1 MPFSIL
7 SGQFTAKQAF
17 VTATMTDSPSS
28 SGAPRHASSSV
39 PRRDSPGA
47 DRRSSGLRALGG
59 SLGTVTKR
67 AFARRGLTGADIA
80 RQWPAIVGAELAAH
94 CRPRQLRFPKAG
106 EAVDGRLTLRV
117 APGWAL
123 EVQHLEPLVLER
135 INGYFGYRAV
145 ARLVLQQGPLPQL
158 RHGAAG
164 ARRETR
170 KGPAA
175 PLEASLAAKLSTV
188 ADPALREALEG
199 LGRSLR
205 EKRNRGTKKP

>member
-1 MPFSIL
+1 MPSSIL
-7 SGQFTAKQAF
+7 AAKSTAKQAF
-17 VTATMTDSPSS
+17 VTATMSDSS
-28 SGAPRHASSSV
+28 SSRAAT
-39 PRRDSPGA
+39 RRG
-47 DRRSSGLRALGG
+47 SGLKALGG
-59 SLGTVTKR
+59 SLGPVTKR

-135 INGYFGYRAV
+135 INSYFGYRAV
-145 ARLVLQQGPLPQL
+145 ARLVLQQGPLPRL
-158 RHGAAG
+158 RDGAG
-164 ARRETR
+164 STRREARR
-170 KGPAA
+170 GPPP
-175 PLEASLAAKLSTV
+175 PLDGGLAAKLSTV

-205 EKRNRGTKKP
+205 EKRDRPPKKP

>member
-1 MPFSIL
+1 MSHALLYTGREIHRKAGFCLGTIPVS
-7 SGQFTAKQAF
+7 
-17 VTATMTDSPSS
+17 DSPSS
-28 SGAPRHASSSV
+28 STPGGK
-39 PRRDSPGA
+39 RRPSTY
-47 DRRSSGLRALGG
+47 GLRALGS
-59 SLGTVTKR
+59 SLTAVTKR

-80 RQWPAIVGAELAAH
+80 RQWPAIVGRELAAH

-145 ARLVLQQGPLPQL
+145 TRLVLQQGPLPQME
-158 RHGAAG
+158 HGTEHRTELG
-164 ARRETR
+164 PRET
-170 KGPAA
+170 A
-175 PLEASLAAKLSTV
+175 PPGVDATLAAKLSTV
-188 ADPALREALEG
+188 EDPELRAALEG

-205 EKRNRGTKKP
+205 GKQDRATKKP